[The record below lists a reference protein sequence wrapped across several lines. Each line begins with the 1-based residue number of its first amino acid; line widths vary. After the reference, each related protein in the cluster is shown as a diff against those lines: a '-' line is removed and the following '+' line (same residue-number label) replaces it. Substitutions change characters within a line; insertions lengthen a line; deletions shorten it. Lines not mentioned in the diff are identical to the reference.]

1 MGWITNDMLGQTSTV
16 STPALQGLVFHVLWD
31 LMIRISQVDNQG
43 SQQEERSSQ
52 ILKQGYVKHIQAGYL
67 YAKRYEMHRN
77 TITAETLIKWLLQKG
92 FIQTHT

>member
-31 LMIRISQVDNQG
+31 LMIRISQV
-43 SQQEERSSQ
+43 ERSSQ

-67 YAKRYEMHRN
+67 YAERYEMHRN
-77 TITAETLIKWLLQKG
+77 TITAETLITWLLQKG

>member
-16 STPALQGLVFHVLWD
+16 STPALQGLGFHVLWD
-31 LMIRISQVDNQG
+31 LMIRISQG

-67 YAKRYEMHRN
+67 YAERYEMHRN